1 MIWNFDWNL
10 CSVAANCSK
19 PVSEEPA
26 LYLLP
31 CAHVY
36 KLKSQLVEADFDGD
50 FSVWME
56 KELYEYESGILIKMR

>member
-1 MIWNFDWNL
+1 MIEILIEICALLPLAVPSQFQRNQL
-10 CSVAANCSK
+10 
-19 PVSEEPA
+19 

-50 FSVWME
+50 FSVWIE
-56 KELYEYESGILIKMR
+56 KELYVYESGMLN